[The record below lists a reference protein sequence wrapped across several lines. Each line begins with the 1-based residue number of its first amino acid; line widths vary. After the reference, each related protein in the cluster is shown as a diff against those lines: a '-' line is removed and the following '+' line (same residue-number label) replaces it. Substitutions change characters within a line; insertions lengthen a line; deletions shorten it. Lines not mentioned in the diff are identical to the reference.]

1 MHRFSDVRWTGPL
14 TWPRSSR
21 EWVRC
26 LAWRVERGSFWDE
39 GAGETL
45 GALEGGWVAG
55 KRLMML
61 LEREIRVRD
70 WFAVRA
76 CEGRVRWR

>member
-1 MHRFSDVRWTGPL
+1 M
-14 TWPRSSR
+14 
-21 EWVRC
+21 WVRC
-26 LAWRVERGSFWDE
+26 LAWRVERGPFWDK
-39 GAGETL
+39 GAGATL

-61 LEREIRVRD
+61 LDRERRVRD